1 MLVKR
6 QELTV
11 QDKDD
16 IAEQKKRDKDDT
28 SFTESYQ
35 IYVKRTQE
43 KNAVIDEKSE
53 VENSQ

>member
-1 MLVKR
+1 M
-6 QELTV
+6 